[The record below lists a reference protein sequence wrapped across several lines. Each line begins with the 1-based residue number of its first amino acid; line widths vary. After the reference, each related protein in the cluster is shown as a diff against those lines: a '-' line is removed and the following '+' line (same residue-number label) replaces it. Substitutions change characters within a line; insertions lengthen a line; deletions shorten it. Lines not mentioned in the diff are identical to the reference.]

1 MGGTVR
7 TERDGAIGWVVFDHP
22 ERRNAISVEMWE
34 AIPAALAELDGEPD
48 VRVLVLRGA
57 GELAFVSGADISE
70 FGNRR
75 TGEKAAEYD
84 AQNTRAYAA
93 VAEARKPVLAMIHG
107 FCVGGGVGLA
117 LQADL
122 RYAAEDAR
130 FAVPAARLGLG
141 YSVSGVESLVRL
153 VGPSA
158 TKEILFTARLLSAE
172 EALRM
177 RLVNA
182 VLPKAGLEAFVR
194 DVAGR
199 MAANAPLT
207 LRSVKAICE
216 ELGKPASA
224 RDEPAVAASIRACF
238 DSEDYREGVRAF
250 LEKRPPSFRG
260 R

>member
-7 TERDGAIGWVVFDHP
+7 TERDGAIGWLVFDHP

-34 AIPAALAELDGEPD
+34 AIPAAVASLDEDPAL
-48 VRVLVLRGA
+48 RVIVLRGA

-70 FGNRR
+70 FGSRR

-84 AQNTRAYAA
+84 AQNARAYEA
-93 VAEARKPVLAMIHG
+93 VAAARKPVLAMVHG

-122 RYAAEDAR
+122 RYAADDAR

-141 YSVSGVESLVRL
+141 YSAGGVETLARL

-158 TKEILFTARLLSAE
+158 TKEILFTARRFSAD

-177 RLVNA
+177 RLVDA
-182 VLPKAGLEAFVR
+182 VLPKAELEGFVR
-194 DVAGR
+194 DTAERIAG
-199 MAANAPLT
+199 NAPLT
-207 LRSVKAICE
+207 QRSVKRICG
-216 ELGKPASA
+216 ELAKSPSD
-224 RDEPAVAASIRACF
+224 RDEDGVSASIRACF
-238 DSEDYREGVRAF
+238 ESEDYQEGVRAF
-250 LEKRPPSFRG
+250 LEKRSPTFRG